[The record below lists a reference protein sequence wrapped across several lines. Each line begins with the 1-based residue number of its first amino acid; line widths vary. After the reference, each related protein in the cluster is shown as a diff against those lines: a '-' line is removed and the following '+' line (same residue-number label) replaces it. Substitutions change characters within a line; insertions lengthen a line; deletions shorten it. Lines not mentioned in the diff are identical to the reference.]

1 MGRLTN
7 IDITDSGFGYSTAP
21 LITISPPT
29 ADSSNAAA
37 TLTRDTINNRVA
49 SVTLVDSGQY
59 YISPPT
65 TTVSLPT
72 ADSADAVA
80 TVDLHKALQVIGVS
94 VIDSGGNKFVVN
106 SVTQDTVQANELST
120 YRFDQSDS
128 TNSGHPLRFST
139 VSDGTHG
146 GGSEFTSNVT
156 AVGTPGTE
164 GAYTDIVMPRS
175 ERKLYYYCSNHSGM
189 GGPIVISHRV
199 MQGISLT
206 DGGTYYTSAPNVN
219 FTFTHKLPPN
229 FRSGNEFDSARY
241 GIPDGSGGQLFNDT
255 YTTAKWG
262 DRSYILDSDGG
273 DSDYPNFT
281 DSNDNPSVTINQK
294 IDFWLNVPAGPQGSI
309 LKFPG
314 HRDSASGKESQ
325 IKISGQNLVWQY
337 IKQDGTG
344 DSISSSSSPFTHGY
358 DKWHYIQLQIDSAG
372 NYKMYIDS
380 SLEDSSPASGTPGRL
395 ISGKTRFVNNP
406 TSANVAIDAFR
417 YTIGS
422 GANTIFT
429 SSLPDSDRNP
439 YEDNADSDLNYLGFE
454 PKSPSAT
461 ATISNG
467 QVTGISIDTKGAYLD
482 SARISFD
489 SAGKGT
495 AADFRAIVTPIVD
508 SSRGGTLSFSLTDSG
523 QFYTSGTPTVTVG
536 AANGTASDYTALATC
551 TIDSA
556 ERKVNSLTITYAGA
570 GYRVGSFPTVTF
582 AAPPNTDIKAGDS
595 ASQTLASGVIVNGE
609 VAKYSDSDGVLH
621 LIHVGS
627 DDSSYQ
633 TFVAG
638 RNITFGGEKREQFT
652 RLVSAVSEDNKIA
665 SNEQNTDFD
674 NIEAGFLDFSE
685 TNPFGDPQ

>member
-80 TVDLHKALQVIGVS
+80 TVDLHKALQVIGVT
-94 VIDSGGNKFVVN
+94 VIDSGGNKFAVN
-106 SVTQDTVQANELST
+106 TVIQDTVQANELST

-128 TNSGHPLRFST
+128 SNSGHPLRFST

-146 GGSEFTSNVT
+146 GGSQFTSNVT
-156 AVGTPGTE
+156 AVGTPGTL

-206 DGGTYYTSAPNVN
+206 SGGTYYTSAPNVN
-219 FTFTHKLPPN
+219 FTTVHNLPTN
-229 FRSGNEFDSARY
+229 FRSGVEFDSDRGRFY
-241 GIPDGSGGQLFNDT
+241 P
-255 YTTAKWG
+255 TANFG
-262 DRSYILDSDGG
+262 ERSYVLDSAGG

-281 DSNDNPSVTINQK
+281 DSSDNPSVTINQK
-294 IDFWLNVPAGPQGSI
+294 IDFWLYSPGSRTSDI
-309 LKFPG
+309 ISFVG
-314 HRDSASGKESQ
+314 HKDSAAGTAS
-325 IKISGQNLVWQY
+325 KIRMEGQNLKWHY
-337 IKQDGTG
+337 IKADGTG
-344 DSISSSSSPFTHGY
+344 DSIGSTSNPITANT
-358 DKWHYIQLQIDSAG
+358 WHYVQLQIDSAG

-380 SLEDSSPASGTPGRL
+380 SLEDSSPVSGTPGRL
-395 ISGKTRFVNNP
+395 ISGKTRFLNRP
-406 TSANVAIDAFR
+406 ASADIAINAFR
-417 YTIGS
+417 YTLGS
-422 GANTIFT
+422 EANTIFT

-439 YEDNADSDLNYLGFE
+439 YDDNADSDLNYLNFE
-454 PKSPSAT
+454 QREPSAT
-461 ATISNG
+461 ATISSG
-467 QVTGISIDTKGAYLD
+467 QVTGVSIDTKGAYID

-495 AADFRAIVTPIVD
+495 AADFRAIVTTAVD